1 MQTRGSKLFPPH
13 STIPF
18 FAFFSQLTIPFA
30 NAQRV
35 APSIHK
41 ILQISSAFLL
51 LSGNAKTPTRG
62 HNRCLPVDRRWHSGR
77 YISHK
82 RSHLARIIYFAS
94 ILIPVLSFLAAV
106 AGTFILLGRNW
117 ARWLALVWVASHVA
131 ISFFDSWQEVTMHA
145 VIFLLIAYILLYP
158 AAGAYFRQPAV
169 R

>member
-1 MQTRGSKLFPPH
+1 MQKRPLAVTIVACLLIAVGILGGIFHTREIISQGSF
-13 STIPF
+13 
-18 FAFFSQLTIPFA
+18 
-30 NAQRV
+30 N
-35 APSIHK
+35 
-41 ILQISSAFLL
+41 
-51 LSGNAKTPTRG
+51 
-62 HNRCLPVDRRWHSGR
+62 
-77 YISHK
+77 
-82 RSHLARIIYFAS
+82 FAS